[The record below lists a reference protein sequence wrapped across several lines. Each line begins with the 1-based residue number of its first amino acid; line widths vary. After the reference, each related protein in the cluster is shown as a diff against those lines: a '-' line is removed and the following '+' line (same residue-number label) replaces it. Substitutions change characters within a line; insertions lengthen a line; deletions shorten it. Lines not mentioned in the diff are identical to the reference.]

1 MKSPNNQPSSSRK
14 ELPYVEGNFEGIE
27 KHILNAQG
35 LPANGE
41 MSRRHFMDM
50 LAAATGSI
58 ALTSL
63 LVGCNPGTDE
73 SSSAAA
79 DVSTSE
85 PTDTELSEPVK
96 IGYIPIADSVP
107 LILAHALGYFEE
119 EGISTEKPTLIR
131 GWSPLVEAFIAKKVN
146 LCHLLIPIPF
156 WMRYNNDVKVKIMSW
171 AHTNGSALVV
181 GKDTGATSFKDL
193 GGMQVAIPY
202 YYSMHNIVLQMG
214 LREAGLKA
222 VIKDQSAP
230 LAPDEVNLNVMPPPE
245 MPAALAAKKIGAF
258 IVAEP
263 FNAMGELKAG
273 GKVMRFTGDIWKNHP
288 CCVVCMHE
296 ERTIEKPTWTQKAMD
311 AVTRASIYASQ
322 NKEEV
327 AELLSKDGKGYL
339 PMPAAIVKRAMTHYG
354 VEDYV
359 ETGANRHAA
368 EWQNGRI
375 DFQPWP
381 YPSATKFMV
390 DAMDKTVVSGSKDF
404 LKGLNGDF
412 VAQDLHDYNYIKKSC
427 EKYPEWKNDPS
438 VTDKNNPYE
447 REEIIRI

>member
-1 MKSPNNQPSSSRK
+1 
-14 ELPYVEGNFEGIE
+14 
-27 KHILNAQG
+27 
-35 LPANGE
+35 
-41 MSRRHFMDM
+41 
-50 LAAATGSI
+50 
-58 ALTSL
+58 
-63 LVGCNPGTDE
+63 
-73 SSSAAA
+73 
-79 DVSTSE
+79 
-85 PTDTELSEPVK
+85 
-96 IGYIPIADSVP
+96 
-107 LILAHALGYFEE
+107 
-119 EGISTEKPTLIR
+119 
-131 GWSPLVEAFIAKKVN
+131 
-146 LCHLLIPIPF
+146 
-156 WMRYNNDVKVKIMSW
+156 MRYNNDVKVKIMSW